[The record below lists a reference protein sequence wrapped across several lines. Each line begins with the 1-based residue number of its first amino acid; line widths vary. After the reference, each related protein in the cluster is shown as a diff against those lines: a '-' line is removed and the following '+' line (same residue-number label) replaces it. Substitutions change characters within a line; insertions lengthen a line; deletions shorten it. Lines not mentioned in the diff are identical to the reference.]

1 MQEWE
6 CDLASQKSVSYT
18 VCSSGLRV
26 TVCVLMILS
35 GSLCVAAMSSFVL
48 RRSST
53 FIIVLSR
60 CIPMTATENEVRGRG
75 EERGK
80 VRGRG
85 EERGEVRGEGKSET
99 SVHPPPIPH

>member
-6 CDLASQKSVSYT
+6 YHLASKKSVSYT

-60 CIPMTATENEVRGRG
+60 CIPMTAIYRERSEGEGGGERGREREG
-75 EERGK
+75 ESK
-80 VRGRG
+80 
-85 EERGEVRGEGKSET
+85 T
-99 SVHPPPIPH
+99 SVHPPPIPQ